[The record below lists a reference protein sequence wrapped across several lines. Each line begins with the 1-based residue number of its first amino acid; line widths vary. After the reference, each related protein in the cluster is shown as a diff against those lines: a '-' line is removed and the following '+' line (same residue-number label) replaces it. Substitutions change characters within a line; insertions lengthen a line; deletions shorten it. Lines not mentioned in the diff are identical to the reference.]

1 MESFES
7 VNWLIL
13 TSVEKWEMKNDSKF
27 CGLSKWKLGSIN
39 EGKKKIEQE
48 LSLEKWKLGKI
59 ISCLEYI
66 EFKVL
71 VWVQTDMLFE
81 SNLIDGCEFLHAD
94 LDQNKDIDESRD

>member
-1 MESFES
+1 
-7 VNWLIL
+7 
-13 TSVEKWEMKNDSKF
+13 MK
-27 CGLSKWKLGSIN
+27 I
-39 EGKKKIEQE
+39 
-48 LSLEKWKLGKI
+48 GKI

-71 VWVQTDMLFE
+71 VWVQIDMLFE

>member
-1 MESFES
+1 
-7 VNWLIL
+7 
-13 TSVEKWEMKNDSKF
+13 MKV
-27 CGLSKWKLGSIN
+27 
-39 EGKKKIEQE
+39 KKKIEQE

-71 VWVQTDMLFE
+71 VWVQIDMLFE